1 MAALQ
6 GKQVLLA
13 KIEQENLDAHQ
24 SLENELQQ
32 LRQAKRSAKAAQQVI
47 CELLSQTNTFHL
59 ISIDSIT
66 RLENYAYSSFQSAV
80 QAMNHL
86 NVLQSALK

>member
-24 SLENELQQ
+24 ALESELQQ
-32 LRQAKRSAKAAQQVI
+32 LRQAKRSAKAAQQVSDFNRI
-47 CELLSQTNTFHL
+47 ILRN
-59 ISIDSIT
+59 I
-66 RLENYAYSSFQSAV
+66 N
-80 QAMNHL
+80 
-86 NVLQSALK
+86 

>member
-24 SLENELQQ
+24 QLENELNQ
-32 LRQAKRSAKAAQQVI
+32 LRQAKRSAKAAQQVRDDHQI
-47 CELLSQTNTFHL
+47 VKLHNK
-59 ISIDSIT
+59 II
-66 RLENYAYSSFQSAV
+66 N
-80 QAMNHL
+80 
-86 NVLQSALK
+86 